1 MDYFHS
7 FGTSSKH
14 ILGGGGGGGG
24 AGRGSSDSQHPES
37 RGRATTSDSVRV
49 EVQQFTDSL
58 ALESRGKRWVLL
70 LRLFW
75 VAVVATVQTTAGVVG
90 TD

>member
-1 MDYFHS
+1 MVVVLEGVLAIHNIQKVEEEPPLATVCEEKFNNLR
-7 FGTSSKH
+7 TVW
-14 ILGGGGGGGG
+14 
-24 AGRGSSDSQHPES
+24 RWNPEVND
-37 RGRATTSDSVRV
+37 GCCC
-49 EVQQFTDSL
+49 
-58 ALESRGKRWVLL
+58 L